1 MLTKQSYLFGTTILA
16 GLMAL
21 STPALAQSSS
31 SQSNQ
36 NDQEATQVGE
46 VVITGSRIRNRTYSS
61 PSPITTITQETSEAR
76 GIPDVAQAVLTSP
89 SAAGSFQWNDQLTGY
104 VTAGGGGTQSVALRG
119 AGAQRTLTLINGRRA
134 GPAGTRG
141 QVQAFDLGTF
151 PSSLVERMEILNDG
165 ASSIYGSDAV
175 AGVLNIITRNDW
187 DGGRMGAFYSQ
198 PFESGGEQYRIDG
211 AFGRAWDGG
220 YANFGVEYSETKAQ
234 RRGDRDYTSCAS
246 DYLRDPATGA
256 RIDHVDPATGEYK
269 CYNLNTNY
277 VQVAFPTAL
286 GGTMNLVRESLNGS
300 VYTYG
305 NAATGN
311 NSPVAGWARWGR
323 NGYPA
328 TWLYAPY
335 QNADNLWQDSTV
347 ISPSKRLSVSLN
359 AGVDLSDN
367 VELYGE
373 FLFNRRKSEQ
383 NGVAQIFQNF
393 AQVNILYGQ
402 PNNLPASNPNNPFGY
417 SLLSVIPYRSSSY
430 QEIDYL
436 RGVIG
441 LRGTMGNW
449 DWDIYGQMTRSD
461 ATYSFGPRLYLD
473 RFVALNSAGT
483 ACTNTPLGGN
493 VSGFNCSALPGGI
506 PWTDARVLAGNF
518 TDAERTFLFFEEEG
532 TTVYDHMYV
541 EGVISTNQLFSLPAG
556 DVGAAFG
563 FQVRKEEIDDTPGFE
578 ASRRNQALL
587 SSAGPTRGSDT
598 IKEVF
603 AEFQLP
609 LLANMRWADDVSLNI
624 SGRYSD
630 YESYGET
637 TTYKA
642 GLNWAFSPEVRFRT
656 SYGTSFRAPALYEQ
670 FLGAQVGY
678 GSQASNDPC
687 YDYTNNGAI
696 DPNIRAG
703 CVADNASTTTG
714 GSSVAISSVG
724 GRGLLNPETADSWTI
739 GMVFTPTYMPI
750 SVAFD
755 YYEFEIKDAV
765 SQLGAYEIISR
776 CYRGDTGYCS
786 LFQRIRTPGPDQG
799 KLGSVNNAYV
809 NVSSQENRGVD
820 LQIQW
825 SEEYDFGRLTLT
837 SGHNLKVQD
846 TVTAL
851 GSTSDYLGR
860 TFNYNG
866 PAYSGNFYATL
877 QRNNWTY
884 FYGIDMIGRG
894 SDIEPNG
901 GEVFANARYAN
912 LLTGISSS
920 DCNAPNNYCALYELE
935 TPFYMTHSA
944 SVAYRT
950 DSGWTARVGI
960 QNIWD
965 EAPPMAGT
973 GLFRLGNAAL
983 NGYDMRGRR
992 ASLSISKTF

>member
-1 MLTKQSYLFGTTILA
+1 MLSKQSYLFGTTILA
-16 GLMAL
+16 GVMAL
-21 STPALAQSSS
+21 SAPAFAQSSNSS
-31 SQSNQ
+31 SQNNQNNQ
-36 NDQEATQVGE
+36 NDQEATQVTE

-61 PSPITTITQETSEAR
+61 PSPISTINQETSEAR

-119 AGAQRTLTLINGRRA
+119 AGSQRTLTLINGRRA

-141 QVQAFDLGTF
+141 QVQAFDLGVF
-151 PSSLVERMEILNDG
+151 PSSLVQRMEILNDG

-187 DGGRMGAFYSQ
+187 DGGRMSVFYSQ
-198 PFESGGEQYRIDG
+198 PFESGGEQVRVDG

-220 YANFGVEYSETKAQ
+220 YANIGVEYSETMAQ
-234 RRGDRDYTSCAS
+234 RRGDRDYTRCAA
-246 DYLRDPATGA
+246 DYLRNPATGA
-256 RIDHVDPATGEYK
+256 RVDYVDPATGEYK

-277 VQVAFPTAL
+277 VVQQTL
-286 GGTMNLVRESLNGS
+286 GMNLVRESLNGS
-300 VYTYG
+300 VYNYV
-305 NAATGN
+305 NPGN
-311 NSPVAGWARWGR
+311 NSPYAGWARWGR
-323 NGYPA
+323 AGYPG
-328 TWLYAPY
+328 TYVYAPY
-335 QNADNLWQDSTV
+335 GNADDLWLDSTV

-359 AGVDLSDN
+359 AGIDLSDN
-367 VELYGE
+367 IELYGE
-373 FLFNRRKSEQ
+373 FLYNRRESEQ
-383 NGVAQIFQNF
+383 RGVAQIFQSF
-393 AQVNILYGQ
+393 AQRNIVNGQ
-402 PNNLPASNPNNPFGY
+402 PNNLPASNPNNPFGAPI
-417 SLLSVIPYRSSSY
+417 LTVAPYASNTY
-430 QEIDYL
+430 QDIDYL

-449 DWDIYGQMTRSD
+449 DWDLYGQMTRSD
-461 ATYSFGPRLYLD
+461 ATYSFGDRIYLD

-518 TDAERTFLFFEEEG
+518 TDAERAFLFFNEEG
-532 TTVYDHMYV
+532 TTTYDHMYV

-563 FQVRKEEIDDTPGFE
+563 FQIRKEEIDDTPGTQ
-578 ASRRNQALL
+578 AATRNMALF
-587 SSAGPTRGSDT
+587 SSAGRTAGSDT
-598 IKEVF
+598 VREAF

-609 LLANMRWADDVSLNI
+609 LLANRAWADDVSLNI

-630 YESYGET
+630 YESYGDNF
-637 TTYKA
+637 TYKA
-642 GLNWAFSPEVRFRT
+642 GLNWAFTPEVRFRT

-678 GSQASNDPC
+678 SGQTIDPC
-687 YDYTNNGAI
+687 YDYTNNGSI
-696 DPNIRAG
+696 DPTILAG
-703 CVADNASTTTG
+703 CIADGASTTLG
-714 GSSVAISSVG
+714 GSSVAVASVG
-724 GRGLLNPETADSWTI
+724 GRALLNPETADTWTV

-765 SQLGAYEIISR
+765 SQLGAGEIIRR
-776 CYRGDTGYCS
+776 CYRGETGYCA
-786 LFQRIRTPGPDQG
+786 LFTRVRNPGGSDDG
-799 KLGSVNNAYV
+799 KLATVNNAYV
-809 NVSSQENRGVD
+809 NVASQVNRGVD

-837 SGHNLKVQD
+837 SGHNLKVED
-846 TVTAL
+846 KVTAL
-851 GSTSDYLGR
+851 GNTSDYLGR
-860 TFNYNG
+860 TYNYNG

-901 GEVFANARYAN
+901 GEILANSRYAD
-912 LLTGISSS
+912 LVAGISSS
-920 DCNAPNNYCALYELE
+920 DCNAVNNYCVLYELE
-935 TPFYMTHSA
+935 TPFYVTHSA

-950 DSGWTARVGI
+950 DNGWTARLGI
-960 QNIWD
+960 QNLWD
-965 EAPPMAGT
+965 EAPPMAGA
-973 GLFRLGNAAL
+973 GLFRVGNAAL